1 MGLEKINLNIA
12 ESISEFEL
20 AIRKF
25 LIKRVIYKIIFRGK
39 GLEFDSYRD
48 FTPNDDAADIDWK
61 ASVRANKLLIRQYTE
76 ERNLNI
82 MFVVDVGDNMVF
94 GSQEKLKCEY
104 VAEMVAA
111 LSHLIITS
119 GDRVGFILFSDK
131 IVKTAMPEGGMEQFN
146 LFVDFLSRPQ
156 IYGGDSKIGNV
167 LDYLIDYLDESIN
180 CVIFVS
186 DFIKLNKNFLDKI
199 NLISAKFET
208 IALMVK
214 DPLDISLPDIGREII
229 IEDPVTKE
237 QMVINPRIARR
248 EYEKNAAEK
257 EKIVI
262 DIFKSCNV
270 DFLRLTTD
278 KSFVEP
284 LANFLKERVE
294 KRKYMVAK

>member
-1 MGLEKINLNIA
+1 
-12 ESISEFEL
+12 
-20 AIRKF
+20 
-25 LIKRVIYKIIFRGK
+25 
-39 GLEFDSYRD
+39 
-48 FTPNDDAADIDWK
+48 
-61 ASVRANKLLIRQYTE
+61 
-76 ERNLNI
+76 
-82 MFVVDVGDNMVF
+82 
-94 GSQEKLKCEY
+94 
-104 VAEMVAA
+104 
-111 LSHLIITS
+111 
-119 GDRVGFILFSDK
+119 
-131 IVKTAMPEGGMEQFN
+131 
-146 LFVDFLSRPQ
+146 
-156 IYGGDSKIGNV
+156 
-167 LDYLIDYLDESIN
+167 
-180 CVIFVS
+180 
-186 DFIKLNKNFLDKI
+186 LDKI

>member
-294 KRKYMVAK
+294 KRKYMVTK